1 MGSRERQDRERQ
13 AVREAI
19 LTAARHLFV
28 TDGYRTVSMRKIAE
42 RIEYSPAA
50 IYGYF
55 ESKDAIFF
63 ALAEEGFRLMGAAN
77 ATATHAVVDPLEAI
91 RQMFLTY
98 YRFSREHPQFFE
110 LMFLDRTVPQLN
122 DRWDQFESARTR
134 MGEAIA
140 LVQRAVDAGVL
151 PPGTSATA
159 AFHVLWA
166 AIHGPATLA
175 LCARLAP
182 GEDADA
188 LAHDAL
194 ETALAGLRAGVRP
207 TFVPA
212 DCHLRA
218 PESVAEESSPVAS
231 S

>member
-13 AVREAI
+13 AVREGI
-19 LTAARHLFV
+19 LTAARELFV
-28 TDGYRTVSMRKIAE
+28 HEGYRNVSMRKIAE

-63 ALAEEGFRLMGAAN
+63 ALAEEGFRLMGEAHVAATDGAAN
-77 ATATHAVVDPLEAI
+77 AVEAL
-91 RQMFLTY
+91 RRMFLGY

-110 LMFLDRTVPQLN
+110 LMFLDRSVPQLSE
-122 DRWDQFESARTR
+122 RWDELGFAKEKMRQ
-134 MGEAIA
+134 AIA
-140 LVQRAVDAGVL
+140 VVEWAVTAGAL
-151 PPGTSATA
+151 PPGTDAAA

-175 LCARLAP
+175 VCGRLSP
-182 GEDADA
+182 DEDPDALAADA
-188 LAHDAL
+188 LEAV
-194 ETALAGLRAGVRP
+194 LAGLRAGTRSRVRP
-207 TFVPA
+207 ACHQGPA
-212 DCHLRA
+212 TTLSEDLDH
-218 PESVAEESSPVAS
+218 VAS